1 MSKLKNKQN
10 EADDS
15 DDDDEDD
22 DYVPDGLNESNS
34 NDEDENLEN
43 ENESKPQKRKFK
55 NKNSKEDEDSESDD
69 FNGDDDIDHSNGS
82 KLKEKSECT
91 DDKPLEFDKKK
102 ADDLWSSFLKDVKP
116 KTTNSSC
123 DSNKYKTVENKA
135 EVKTNIFWEYFTF

>member
-10 EADDS
+10 EADGS

-34 NDEDENLEN
+34 NDEEENLEN

-55 NKNSKEDEDSESDD
+55 NKKSKGYEESESDD
-69 FNGDDDIDHSNGS
+69 YTDGDDIENLNGS
-82 KLKEKSECT
+82 KLKEQSECT

-116 KTTNSSC
+116 KAINSSC
-123 DSNKYKTVENKA
+123 DSNKYKTVETKT
-135 EVKTNIFWEYFTF
+135 EVKTIIFEYFKF